1 MSPLTFIG
9 FGFVLIAGILATVF
23 FVLHDTRRDVAIQEH
38 KLAELTRSLYAA
50 NQIHVNAI
58 QDRNQF
64 RDAVNMAIQVE
75 SAAISK
81 SLNEAVESADKR
93 LTDQMEVFRRDHNA
107 LQDEVRGKKR
117 PTAPR
122 SGSWRD
128 QASAATAGE
137 MAKTNRTSESE
148 VS

>member
-38 KLAELTRSLYAA
+38 KLAELTRSLYA
-50 NQIHVNAI
+50 AI